1 MIVRRNN
8 IFLKCKRLS
17 KKKKALILIV
27 IFLIMIFAGGI
38 FAYNH
43 WNLREMVVYNDE
55 TGEFEI
61 KREASNLSGGVNIL
75 LLGVDERKDPNDKSF
90 RTDSIILASFEPEN
104 QRISLLSIPR
114 DSRVQI
120 PKRGWDKINNAVN
133 YGGIT
138 TTIGVVQ
145 NLTGVEIDGYVKT
158 NFQGFKE
165 IIDTLGGITVNV
177 EKNMYDDLGEAE
189 DGIINLKKGEQ
200 VLDGSKALQYARFRK
215 DALADIT
222 RTVRQQVVLKAIAEK
237 AFEPGNILKIPT
249 LVSQLMHVVETNLA
263 INDIVKITKAA
274 AKIDNSEIISQT
286 LPGYFLTLDGID
298 YWGVNYD
305 ETKEVVRD
313 LFNGIVVGNTPGNLI
328 VQSSEVN
335 VNSTNE
341 NQTDIKIGSI
351 SINRNKITASS
362 ITLDVSASTG
372 VKIAEVWRNNSFMKG
387 WDGNAIT
394 ITDSGLESGK
404 EYAYVLKVYNS
415 KGKLLLTTDPVREK
429 TLGNDDAFYAGTVKA
444 KMETDGSNRISSLL
458 LNIGPSN
465 GATSAIL
472 FKDGVE
478 LIKWNDPGNSH
489 SYRDYNVR
497 EGATYYYRLEVRNSE
512 GIARN
517 REVSVPVKSSRAVAL
532 GSLYAKLNTDNSGNT
547 LSISVDIG
555 SSKGDIK
562 ALRLLKDGK
571 LLEQWSSLNAR
582 TYTDNAVRAGA
593 TYKYTLE
600 AENTSGAKTTKDLVF
615 SAS

>member
-1 MIVRRNN
+1 MIIRRNN
-8 IFLKCKRLS
+8 IFLKWKRLS
-17 KKKKALILIV
+17 KKKKALTIIV
-27 IFLIMIFAGGI
+27 IFFILIFAGGI

-43 WNLREMVVYNDE
+43 WNIREMVVYNDE

-61 KREASNLSGGVNIL
+61 KREAATLNGRVNIL
-75 LLGVDERKDPNDKSF
+75 VLGVDERNNLNDKSF
-90 RTDSIILASFEPEN
+90 RTDSIILASFDPES

-145 NLTGVEIDGYVKT
+145 NLTGVKIDGYVKT
-158 NFQGFKE
+158 NFRGFKN
-165 IIDTLGGITVNV
+165 IVDTLGGITVNV
-177 EKNMYDDLGEAE
+177 EKDMYQNLGESE

-200 VLDGSKALQYARFRK
+200 VLNGSQALQYARFRN

-222 RTVRQQVVLKAIAEK
+222 RTARQQVVLKAIAEK
-237 AFEPGNILKIPT
+237 AFEPGNIIKIPT
-249 LVSQLMHVVETNLA
+249 LVSQLMNTVETNLT
-263 INDIVKITKAA
+263 INDIVKIAKAA

-286 LPGYFLTLDGID
+286 LPGYFLTLDGIS

-305 ETKEVVRD
+305 ETKEVVED
-313 LFNGIVVGNTPGNLI
+313 LFNGIVVGNTPDKLI
-328 VQSSEVN
+328 GHSSETN
-335 VNSTNE
+335 VSVSNE
-341 NQTDIKIGSI
+341 DQTDIKIGSI
-351 SINRNKITASS
+351 SINQKKTTSSS
-362 ITLDVSASTG
+362 ITLNVSASTG
-372 VKIAEVWRNNSFMKG
+372 VNIAEVWRDNSFMKG
-387 WDGNAIT
+387 WNGNAIT
-394 ITDSGLESGK
+394 ITDSGLEPGK
-404 EYAYVLKVYNS
+404 EYTYVLKVYNS
-415 KGKLLLTTDPVREK
+415 KGKLLLTTNPVSEK
-429 TLGNDDAFYAGTVKA
+429 TSGNDHAFSAGTIKA
-444 KMETDGSNRISSLL
+444 KAETDSSNRISSLL

-478 LIKWNDPGNSH
+478 LIRWNDPGNSH
-489 SYRDYNVR
+489 SYRDNNIR

-512 GIARN
+512 GITRN
-517 REVSVPVKSSRAVAL
+517 TEISVPVKLSGPVTV
-532 GSLYAKLNTDNSGNT
+532 GSLTAKLNNDSSGNI
-547 LSISVDIG
+547 LSISVNIG

-571 LLEQWSSLNAR
+571 LLEQWSSPDAR

-600 AENTSGAKTTKDLVF
+600 AENTSGTKTKKDLVF
-615 SAS
+615 YAG